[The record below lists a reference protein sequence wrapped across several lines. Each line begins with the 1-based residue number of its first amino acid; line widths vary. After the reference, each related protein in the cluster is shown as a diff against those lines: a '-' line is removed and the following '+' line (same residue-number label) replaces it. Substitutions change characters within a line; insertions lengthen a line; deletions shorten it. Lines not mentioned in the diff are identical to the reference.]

1 MNFRAILISI
11 ITVFFSHWVCIGYA
25 QQENKPLAP
34 FLNVVTVDPLT
45 GTTSLSWTEPSI
57 NPLYPPPTGYIVY
70 RRATDEFGNTDLFEI
85 ATVDEDTKSYTDIEV
100 DASQG
105 VFSYTVASN
114 GLTEPSTQSIEHK
127 TIHLTAQFD
136 SCRNGLS
143 LKWTHYV
150 GWGNRIE
157 KYLVYWGEGLD
168 FDTYSQ
174 DTVSGF
180 RNEAFIDSIPVN
192 SQFNLFVEA
201 IKEKSEESD
210 SDIRSRSNLALIS
223 TKVAIPPKYMNMDS
237 LIARDNQTELHFS
250 IDALTEYR
258 NFSVVRWEQ
267 ADSVKSIFSAKNLY
281 QFTDPKTTYF
291 ADTSDSWAAR
301 SRQFYYK
308 INAYD
313 GCNRLE
319 SVSNLSNTMILR
331 LYPRGL
337 SVNLSWDPFY
347 SSQNNNIRYKIY
359 RQAFNPDPLTPD
371 LIFNE
376 LNPTEN
382 KYVDNLSDFS
392 GQGLLPQF
400 CYFIEAYEEL
410 DNLGNHR
417 LSRSRRVCAEVT
429 PEIAMPNAIDPTSQI
444 VYNSIPRNIF
454 APTISFEADYKLIIY
469 SRWGDIVY
477 EGTNEGWNGRM
488 PNGDLAKEETYIY
501 RLEVYTPSMRSVSK
515 TGYVTV
521 IYGPN

>member
-1 MNFRAILISI
+1 
-11 ITVFFSHWVCIGYA
+11 
-25 QQENKPLAP
+25 
-34 FLNVVTVDPLT
+34 
-45 GTTSLSWTEPSI
+45 
-57 NPLYPPPTGYIVY
+57 
-70 RRATDEFGNTDLFEI
+70 
-85 ATVDEDTKSYTDIEV
+85 
-100 DASQG
+100 
-105 VFSYTVASN
+105 
-114 GLTEPSTQSIEHK
+114 
-127 TIHLTAQFD
+127 
-136 SCRNGLS
+136 
-143 LKWTHYV
+143 
-150 GWGNRIE
+150 
-157 KYLVYWGEGLD
+157 
-168 FDTYSQ
+168 
-174 DTVSGF
+174 
-180 RNEAFIDSIPVN
+180 
-192 SQFNLFVEA
+192 
-201 IKEKSEESD
+201 
-210 SDIRSRSNLALIS
+210 
-223 TKVAIPPKYMNMDS
+223 
-237 LIARDNQTELHFS
+237 
-250 IDALTEYR
+250 
-258 NFSVVRWEQ
+258 
-267 ADSVKSIFSAKNLY
+267 
-281 QFTDPKTTYF
+281 
-291 ADTSDSWAAR
+291 
-301 SRQFYYK
+301 
-308 INAYD
+308 
-313 GCNRLE
+313 
-319 SVSNLSNTMILR
+319 MILR